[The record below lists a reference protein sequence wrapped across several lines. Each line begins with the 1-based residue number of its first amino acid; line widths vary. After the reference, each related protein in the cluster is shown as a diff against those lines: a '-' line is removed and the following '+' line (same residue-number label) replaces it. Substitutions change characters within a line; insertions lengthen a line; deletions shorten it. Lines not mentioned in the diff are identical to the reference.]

1 MQDLSPSLATHF
13 ALPPLSGVLVADVSG
28 LAARAGLMC
37 GDIVTAVD
45 KHPVHNTSDF
55 VMALVGFR
63 DPYVSFSVMRGQ
75 QARTITIERESNR
88 RSGH

>member
-1 MQDLSPSLATHF
+1 
-13 ALPPLSGVLVADVSG
+13 VLVADVSG

-75 QARTITIERESNR
+75 QPRTITIERENNR
-88 RSGH
+88 RSGRSDRAPAG